1 MTDGAGLW
9 RRSDSTCG
17 QDAQDGSHR
26 FDRCQ
31 HRGMADRKTDAF
43 CTVQQR
49 TQLRLDGKGKVPISA
64 AEAVGQALSELFG
77 NLPLRRIA
85 DLLNGCRGGGI
96 QPECLLHI
104 ADLRTANQGI
114 HLRAQGGS
122 QQDTNRCSRTDGCGC
137 PDRSA
142 AAPVKARW
150 ERLSSKNE
158 ADCFAEPAAV
168 LPVPWT
174 ATVGRP
180 VLAQR
185 SRAHSGWF
193 LRLGCDAKGRA
204 STDLLYRLEQRIR
217 LATA

>member
-77 NLPLRRIA
+77 DLPLRCIA

-122 QQDTNRCSRTDGCGC
+122 QQDTIG
-137 PDRSA
+137 A
-142 AAPVKARW
+142 AGQMA
-150 ERLSSKNE
+150 
-158 ADCFAEPAAV
+158 ADV
-168 LPVPWT
+168 LT
-174 ATVGRP
+174 G
-180 VLAQR
+180 QQ
-185 SRAHSGWF
+185 
-193 LRLGCDAKGRA
+193 
-204 STDLLYRLEQRIR
+204 LLQ
-217 LATA
+217 

>member
-77 NLPLRRIA
+77 DLPLRRIA

-96 QPECLLHI
+96 QPERLLHI

-122 QQDTNRCSRTDGCGC
+122 QQDTIGAAGQMAADVLTGPQLLQSRRLGQPLWVDRFWYCSAERIADGFFGW
-137 PDRSA
+137 D
-142 AAPVKARW
+142 VMQKAEHPQTSFIGW
-150 ERLSSKNE
+150 SSE
-158 ADCFAEPAAV
+158 
-168 LPVPWT
+168 
-174 ATVGRP
+174 
-180 VLAQR
+180 
-185 SRAHSGWF
+185 SGWQPP
-193 LRLGCDAKGRA
+193 D
-204 STDLLYRLEQRIR
+204 
-217 LATA
+217 